1 MSLFRILDV
10 VCCLICT
17 EVFTLGGN
25 IVYWIDTNTPIHG
38 CGSLGVIPII

>member
-25 IVYWIDTNTPIHG
+25 IVYWIDTNTPIHR